1 MRHCNG
7 CVTQRICT
15 CIDLIN
21 VCDDRIDEF
30 NDLQNFFHLS
40 SALQMPPEDLQADL
54 TPVSVGKEESEIK
67 LESVLINNL

>member
-1 MRHCNG
+1 MVVLHRKKSASA
-7 CVTQRICT
+7 
-15 CIDLIN
+15 LFN

-54 TPVSVGKEESEIK
+54 THFSVEKDESEIK
-67 LESVLINNL
+67 FESVLINNL